1 MASITIRDIAE
12 RLGVS
17 ETAVSFAINNQPGIS
32 DETRAKI
39 LKEVERTNY
48 KPRSP
53 RRQRGKLPLYYLC
66 ACLLREKIQYSPK
79 YWIAFIRRQKS
90 LVTKSTLSILQKAA
104 SFQRL
109 TWASRMVFD
118 PWNKPAGR

>member
-48 KPRSP
+48 KPR
-53 RRQRGKLPLYYLC
+53 
-66 ACLLREKIQYSPK
+66 
-79 YWIAFIRRQKS
+79 KS
-90 LVTKSTLSILQKAA
+90 KDVKGENCPCTIYAP
-104 SFQRL
+104 
-109 TWASRMVFD
+109 VC
-118 PWNKPAGR
+118 

>member
-17 ETAVSFAINNQPGIS
+17 ETAVSFAINNHPGIS

-48 KPRSP
+48 KPKV
-53 RRQRGKLPLYYLC
+53 QDVKGKLPCISMRLS
-66 ACLLREKIQYSPK
+66 AERENQYS
-79 YWIAFIRRQKS
+79 QN
-90 LVTKSTLSILQKAA
+90 T
-104 SFQRL
+104 
-109 TWASRMVFD
+109 
-118 PWNKPAGR
+118 G